1 VKQNLSKFKQLNE
14 KTINRIETFEEIEK
28 ERERKRQQEIK
39 ELESHLPPD
48 RKVI

>member
-1 VKQNLSKFKQLNE
+1 LNE

-39 ELESHLPPD
+39 ALESHLPPD